1 VVLRLIDKTISKE
14 KLKMK
19 RLKISICVIVLLHI
33 ILEIV
38 HGEMH
43 EKLEINLSSFQF
55 AYVTL
60 VILFIPILSLIM
72 ILIKNIKFQ
81 HIGAILLVGSML
93 GSFIF
98 GVIYHIIIPG
108 SDNIF
113 TANNDLWGLLFQFTA
128 ILLVIINVA
137 GIGLGIGLLTEDKS
151 TSKYKL

>member
-1 VVLRLIDKTISKE
+1 
-14 KLKMK
+14 MK
-19 RLKISICVIVLLHI
+19 RLKVLVCVVVLLHI

-43 EKLEINLSSFQF
+43 EKLEINLSNFQF
-55 AYVTL
+55 AYVIL
-60 VILFIPILSLIM
+60 VILFIPIVAVIM
-72 ILIKNIKFQ
+72 ILIKNISFQ
-81 HIGAILLVGSML
+81 RVGAILFVGSMS

-113 TANNDLWGLLFQFTA
+113 TANNGLWGLLFQSTA
-128 ILLVIINVA
+128 ILLVTINAV
-137 GIGLGIGLLTEDKS
+137 GIGLGFWLLREDKS